1 MSTEKTVDQLPI
13 GFIAVSLGINWL
25 LMFFMGFQ
33 LHRYKLWLYPLMFIL
48 NPIMNWFYMLHAFF
62 TATQRTWGGPRADAA
77 KADENATP
85 QQAIE
90 QAEQAGDDLNVDVK
104 NFKQVV
110 QRNKSHR
117 GENFKPVPLQPED
130 RFQDEFTVAERT
142 TDGYYLQT
150 DDLHL
155 TNPNTSRVPIHT
167 RNSTDSTGTTNSTSV
182 SIYLPRRIRRSVSPE
197 YASLYHHNEDDIS
210 VSSPAG
216 SAELEAQM
224 KERTQQIRHIR
235 TPAVYGSPHAGEDFM
250 VSFEEPFESFTTY
263 AIPFPGFRSSLPV
276 RLRPQSGRNI
286 LAFHSEGASPLQ
298 VPIRSTNPGSV
309 QYNLAH
315 PVSVSFHGSERK
327 SPSPSISQISHAV
340 REFDEYR

>member
-1 MSTEKTVDQLPI
+1 M
-13 GFIAVSLGINWL
+13 
-25 LMFFMGFQ
+25 
-33 LHRYKLWLYPLMFIL
+33 
-48 NPIMNWFYMLHAFF
+48 
-62 TATQRTWGGPRADAA
+62 
-77 KADENATP
+77 
-85 QQAIE
+85 
-90 QAEQAGDDLNVDVK
+90 
-104 NFKQVV
+104 
-110 QRNKSHR
+110 
-117 GENFKPVPLQPED
+117 
-130 RFQDEFTVAERT
+130 
-142 TDGYYLQT
+142 
-150 DDLHL
+150 
-155 TNPNTSRVPIHT
+155 
-167 RNSTDSTGTTNSTSV
+167 
-182 SIYLPRRIRRSVSPE
+182 SPE